1 MDRPTILSPDAAAP
15 VRIGEPAGPRPAL
28 GVADVVALVVGIVV
42 GAGIFRTPSL
52 VAGAAASEG
61 AVVLAWLLGGVISLV
76 GATCYAELATTYP
89 HAGGEYHYLSRAF
102 GRRLAFLFAWA
113 RLTVIPTGSIALV
126 AYVFGDYATQ
136 LAPLGGQSAAIYAAV
151 AVVALTAINVKGI
164 TLTAWTQNVMTIGV
178 VLGLVAIIVAGFTV
192 AAPQPAPPTADGAT
206 AWGLVMIFVL
216 LTYGGW
222 NEAAYISAEVRGGR
236 RNVAWALIGSL
247 AIVTA
252 LYVLVN
258 VAFLRGLGLHAM
270 GESEAVAADLMG
282 RVAGAGGAQ
291 VLSVIVC
298 LAALTTANATTLMGA
313 RTRFALGRDF
323 PLFAVLGR
331 WNERAGAPVNAL
343 LVQGA
348 IALGLVALGTLT
360 RKGFE
365 TMVEYTAPVF
375 WFFFMLTG
383 AALLVLRAREPATP
397 RPFRVPLYPLTPLV
411 FTATCGYLL
420 YSSVVYTGIGA
431 AVGVAVLAAGLL
443 PLWLNGRVNRHRKD

>member
-1 MDRPTILSPDAAAP
+1 MDRPTTLPPAAAP
-15 VRIGEPAGPRPAL
+15 VRTGELAGPKPAL
-28 GVADVVALVVGIVV
+28 GILDVVALVVGIVV

-52 VAGAAASEG
+52 VAGASASEG
-61 AVVLAWLLGGVISLV
+61 AVVLAWLLGGAISLV
-76 GATCYAELATTYP
+76 GAMCYAELATTYP
-89 HAGGEYHYLSRAF
+89 DAGGEYHYLSRAF

-126 AYVFGDYATQ
+126 AYVFGDYAAQ
-136 LAPLGGQSAAIYAAV
+136 LAPLGGQSAAIYAAI
-151 AVVALTAINVKGI
+151 AVVALTALNVRGI
-164 TLTAWTQNVMTIGV
+164 TLSAWTQNVMTVGV
-178 VLGLVAIIVAGFTV
+178 VLGLVAIIVAGFAV
-192 AAPQPAPPTADGAT
+192 AAPAPAPPAADAGT

-258 VAFLRGLGLHAM
+258 VAFLRGLGLSAM
-270 GESEAVAADLMG
+270 GESEAVAADLMQ

-313 RTRFALGRDF
+313 RTSFALGRDF
-323 PLFAVLGR
+323 PLFALLGR

-383 AALLVLRAREPATP
+383 AALLVLRAREPGAP
-397 RPFRVPLYPLTPLV
+397 RPFRVPLYPLTPIV

-431 AVGVAVLAAGLL
+431 VVGVAVLVAGLF
-443 PLWLNGRVNRHRKD
+443 PLWMDGRVGRPRED